1 MNMYEPAERLEEVSA
16 MEYGATLPEKSLPAT
31 GVVFYVVGDKFAE
44 FADNNVILNISDA
57 LQQSKT
63 IAHIAKC
70 LVVGQGVDA
79 EETKLLQEKLRI
91 FNTVRSVPVLHR
103 FNEKIK
109 KELVDKL
116 DDKNVLITHPEQKA
130 PLHFSSHLVLDKHC
144 SAITDHT
151 ASEHIQGALLIEAAR
166 QLFMASVRTYDVAPA
181 FAADPEEI
189 RFTLSALQVRFDNFV
204 FPLAAQLHLTL
215 TDIHIDTFSA
225 TGTATIKIIQLDRQ
239 CCEIIFNARAHTL
252 KYFSS
257 LEKRCAI
264 KAKRRLDFTKVY
276 F

>member
-1 MNMYEPAERLEEVSA
+1 MNMYEPTEQLEEVSA
-16 MEYGATLPEKSLPAT
+16 MEFGAKRPEDSLPIT
-31 GVVFYVVGDKFAE
+31 GVVFYVVGDKFAD
-44 FADNNVILNISDA
+44 FADNNVILTISDA
-57 LQQSKT
+57 LQHIKT

-70 LVVGQGVDA
+70 LVVGQGVSA

-91 FNTVRSVPVLHR
+91 FNTVRSVAVLHR

-109 KELVDKL
+109 KEQVDKL
-116 DDKNVLITHPEQKA
+116 DDKNVLITHPVQKA
-130 PLHFSSHLVLDKHC
+130 PLQFSSHLVVDKHC
-144 SAITDHT
+144 AAITDRT
-151 ASEHIQGALLIEAAR
+151 ACEHVQGILLIEAAR

-181 FAADPEEI
+181 FAVAPEEM

-215 TDIHIDTFSA
+215 TDIHIDGFSA
-225 TGTATIKIIQLDRQ
+225 TGTATIKIIQFDRL

-252 KYFSS
+252 KVFSS

-264 KAKRRLDFTKVY
+264 KAKKRLDFTQAY